1 MKNRSPHSF
10 TRRSLLRGI
19 SAAAS
24 TSVLRQSGFANPEK
38 YKPSPAKDAV
48 DHLMLCAADR
58 AAAVAWLKQKTGVK
72 AVLGGSHPGVGT
84 CNALLSLGGRQYL
97 EILAPDPAQQ
107 QLVKQYEFLRDLK
120 TPRLFTWAAQMSN
133 GQATAERF
141 RAAGFEVSGP
151 NPGSR
156 QRPDGKLMKW
166 HTLTVKHDFG
176 TVIPFFIEWDAGQT
190 HPATDSPAG
199 CRLQSREF
207 THPKPAAVRDAFL
220 RLGITAKIK
229 AGAEAGLKA
238 VLNTPKGKIELT

>member
-1 MKNRSPHSF
+1 MNQRTQTFSRRLFLQHLHVAVFAVSLWQPSFALSPPS
-10 TRRSLLRGI
+10 
-19 SAAAS
+19 
-24 TSVLRQSGFANPEK
+24 
-38 YKPSPAKDAV
+38 KPLPAKDAV

-58 AAAVAWLKQKTGVK
+58 AAAIAWVEQKTGVK
-72 AVLGGSHPGVGT
+72 AMLGGSHPGVGT

-120 TPRLFTWAAQMSN
+120 TPRLFTWAAQMRD
-133 GQATAERF
+133 GQAMAERC
-141 RAAGFEVSGP
+141 RAARFEASGP
-151 NPGSR
+151 NLGSR

-166 HTLTVKHDFG
+166 NTLTVKHEFG
-176 TVIPFFIEWDAGQT
+176 TVIPFFIEWDVEQA

-199 CRLQSREF
+199 CRLQSLEF

-229 AGAEAGLKA
+229 LGTEAGLKA
-238 VLNTPKGKIELT
+238 VLNTPKGKVEFS